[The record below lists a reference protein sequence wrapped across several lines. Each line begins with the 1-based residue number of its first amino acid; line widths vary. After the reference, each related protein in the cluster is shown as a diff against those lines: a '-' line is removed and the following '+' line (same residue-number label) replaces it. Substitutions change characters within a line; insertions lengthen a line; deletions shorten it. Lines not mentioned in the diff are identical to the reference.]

1 MNRSEINEIIRA
13 SDAFIRSF
21 GFVLPPFAYWS
32 PAEMKARTSTDSAL
46 IRQNFL
52 GWDITDYGQGR
63 FADLGLFLF
72 TVRNGSAAN
81 VKSGMGVLY
90 AEKIMI
96 SKENQISPMHRH
108 NLKTEDIINRGG
120 GRLIVQLYNST
131 EDEGLA
137 DTPVTVKTD
146 GVERTV
152 PAGGTVELSP
162 GESITLEP
170 YCYHAFWATG
180 STVLVGEVSTVND
193 DSTDNRFFEPVG
205 RFPTIEEDEAPLYLL
220 VGDYDRYYRAGS
232 AG

>member
-1 MNRSEINEIIRA
+1 MKRSEINHILREA
-13 SDAFIRSF
+13 DAFLREQHHY
-21 GFVLPPFAYWS
+21 LPPFAYWT
-32 PAEMKARTSTDSAL
+32 PAQWQAKGPEVSEIVQKR
-46 IRQNFL
+46 L
-52 GWDITDYGQGR
+52 GWDITDFGSGQFDR
-63 FADLGLFLF
+63 IGLFLF
-72 TVRNGSAAN
+72 TLRNGDLASLQAGRG
-81 VKSGMGVLY
+81 KLY
-90 AEKIMI
+90 AEKLLIARVD
-96 SKENQISPMHRH
+96 QVTPLHFH
-108 NLKTEDIINRGG
+108 WLKTEDIINRGG